1 MSIHSDLMRLGSSYR
16 RGYRLP
22 MRPRF
27 SRRSVALL
35 VVLAA
40 VLLAAVLAD
49 SPGIEVAGGAGTTD
63 APEAPVPSGRD
74 PTPAGV
80 TDDDA
85 SAREVLPDARTG
97 DQPARS
103 GSAAT
108 TASTEPGRRCAP
120 RILDDLRI
128 SDTSPAAAGIELSQA
143 MYDCAHEVGL
153 AFATD
158 PDAVSALLARGIQGP
173 LLLVGSLFDVRLAN
187 EIRRLAPE
195 RIVAAGFDERLLP
208 RTLADF
214 AFEPVAVDPPAT
226 FVPETASYDR
236 LWIVDDAEVAAPLA
250 ALGHR
255 IGVGVVAVAGDLR
268 AAPAEVR
275 ETISAASE
283 VEILSDFG
291 EDVAWQLDVIRRGD
305 EIPGG
310 GLVMFGSEPDR
321 RLVAMYGHPASAGLG
336 VLGEQGP
343 AEGVERL
350 GSIVAGYGADG
361 VRVLGTFEIIATVA
375 SADPGPNGDYSS
387 ETARDV
393 IRPWVEIAA
402 ANGLY
407 VVLDLQPGRTDFLTQ
422 AKIYEEFLRLPH
434 VGLALDPEWRLKPD
448 QVHMVQV
455 GTVDAAEINQVT
467 EWLAGIVREE
477 ALPQKLL
484 IVHQFHVSMITNRHR
499 IETPPELAVVIHMD
513 GHGNQGTKQGTW
525 DILTG
530 APDADEFYWGWK
542 IFYDEDLTVGTPDQ
556 ILNLTP
562 TPVFVSFQ

>member
-1 MSIHSDLMRLGSSYR
+1 MRFHSDPTRLRFCMRPGSR
-16 RGYRLP
+16 FP

-35 VVLAA
+35 AVLAA
-40 VLLAAVLAD
+40 LLLAAVLSDLPGSEVPGDTGTAD
-49 SPGIEVAGGAGTTD
+49 TQEALLASD
-63 APEAPVPSGRD
+63 ANS
-74 PTPAGV
+74 TPAGV
-80 TDDDA
+80 TGDHA
-85 SAREVLPDARTG
+85 STQGVSPDAPVTN
-97 DQPARS
+97 
-103 GSAAT
+103 
-108 TASTEPGRRCAP
+108 ASTGPERHCSP
-120 RILDDLRI
+120 RIPEDFRI

-158 PDAVSALLARGIQGP
+158 PDAISALLSRGIRGP
-173 LLLVGSLFDVRLAN
+173 LLLVDSLFDVRLAN
-187 EIRRLAPE
+187 EIRRLDTE
-195 RIVAAGFDERLLP
+195 RIVAAGFDQGVLP
-208 RTLADF
+208 RTLAGF
-214 AFEPVAVDPPAT
+214 AFETVVVDPQAT
-226 FVPETASYDR
+226 FAPETASYDR
-236 LWIVDDAEVAAPLA
+236 LWIVDDAEMAALLA

-255 IGVGVVAVAGDLR
+255 IGVGVVAVGGDLW
-268 AAPAEVR
+268 AASAEVR
-275 ETISAASE
+275 EMIAAASE
-283 VEILSDFG
+283 VELLSDFG
-291 EDVAWQLDVIRRGD
+291 TDVGWQLDVVRRGY

-310 GLVMFGSEPDR
+310 GLVMFGSDPDR
-321 RLVAMYGHPASAGLG
+321 RLVAMYGHPRSAGLG

-343 AEGVERL
+343 SEGVTRL
-350 GSIVAGYGADG
+350 GSIAAGYDADG
-361 VRVLGTFEIIATVA
+361 FRVLPTFEIIATVA
-375 SADPGPNGDYSS
+375 SADPGPDGDYSS
-387 ETARDV
+387 VTARDV
-393 IRPWVEIAA
+393 LRPWVEIAA

-434 VGLALDPEWRLKPD
+434 VGLALDPEWRLKPN

-455 GTVDAAEINQVT
+455 GTVDAAEINQVS

-513 GHGNQGTKQGTW
+513 GHGSQGTKQSTW

-530 APDADEFYWGWK
+530 PPDADGFYWGWK
-542 IFYDEDLTVGTPDQ
+542 IFYDEDVTVGTPDQ
-556 ILNLTP
+556 VLNLTP